1 MKKYFSLTTDDN
13 VSIIM
18 ADNVHAALSQ
28 AEIRDPYEEES
39 WIFESHDDTYI
50 LIADGEGEERNRL
63 ASHLHT
69 LSTDPMNAV
78 YGNVLIAGKDGEG
91 LSDDDIE
98 EICLRRLFLQSTP

>member
-1 MKKYFSLTTDDN
+1 MKKYLSVTASDN

-18 ADNVHAALSQ
+18 ADDVHAALSQ
-28 AEIRDPYEEES
+28 AGIMDPYEEDS

-69 LSTDPMNAV
+69 LSTDPMDAV
-78 YGNVLIAGKDGEG
+78 HGNVLIAGEDGEG